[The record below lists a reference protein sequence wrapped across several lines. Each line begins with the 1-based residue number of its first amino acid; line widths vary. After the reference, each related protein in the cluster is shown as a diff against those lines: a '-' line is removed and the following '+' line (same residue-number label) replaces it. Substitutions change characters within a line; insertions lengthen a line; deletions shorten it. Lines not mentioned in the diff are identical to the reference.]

1 VRGVNPLYEALPVF
15 AQNIACSAA
24 GWVRVRQRFTRHFWR
39 TLEEW
44 ERSAAACDDELRA
57 IQALRLAHLVGYA
70 REHVPHYANLPPMRR
85 RRDPREAVAATLAEV
100 PPLEKSAY
108 RDAPLEFL
116 SRELPRLRWTRGQ
129 TSGTTGTALR
139 LWYTTDALAEEYASV
154 WRMRRRLGVSP
165 SDPHLTFGGRMVVP
179 YRASEPPFWRRDA
192 ALNQTLFSLY
202 HMTTRNLPAYVDGVH
217 EAEAAYAQGYPSS
230 LHLIARALLDAGRP
244 LPKGKLAAVF
254 TSSETVLA
262 TQRATIEKA
271 FGAPLLDRYGASE
284 FAVSMTGCAAGNL
297 HVDMEYCIVEVEP
310 EERGPG
316 WVRGPLLVTG
326 FANPATP
333 FIRYRIGDIGTRL
346 EAPCPCGRAGDVFE
360 SIDGRIED
368 YVVTPDGRLLGRLD
382 HVFKSLTDIAEAQ
395 IVQLAVD
402 RLVVYVV
409 PQPSYG
415 EASQRAL
422 LRELR
427 ARLGEE
433 MAIKIERVAEI
444 ARQPNGKLRLVKS
457 MLNPRRSLV

>member
-1 VRGVNPLYEALPVF
+1 
-15 AQNIACSAA
+15 
-24 GWVRVRQRFTRHFWR
+24 
-39 TLEEW
+39 
-44 ERSAAACDDELRA
+44 
-57 IQALRLAHLVGYA
+57 
-70 REHVPHYANLPPMRR
+70 VP
-85 RRDPREAVAATLAEV
+85 
-100 PPLEKSAY
+100 
-108 RDAPLEFL
+108 F
-116 SRELPRLRWTRGQ
+116 
-129 TSGTTGTALR
+129 
-139 LWYTTDALAEEYASV
+139 
-154 WRMRRRLGVSP
+154 
-165 SDPHLTFGGRMVVP
+165 
-179 YRASEPPFWRRDA
+179 RASEPPFWRRDA

-202 HMTTRNLPAYVDGVH
+202 HMNARNLPAYVGAVH
-217 EAEAAYAQGYPSS
+217 EAEAVYAQGYPSS

-262 TQRATIEKA
+262 TQRATIEAA

-310 EERGPG
+310 QERGPG

-326 FANPATP
+326 FANRATP

-368 YVVTPDGRLLGRLD
+368 YLVTPDGRMLGRLD
-382 HVFKSLTDIAEAQ
+382 HVFKSLIDIAEAQ

-402 RLVVYVV
+402 RIVVYVV
-409 PQPSYG
+409 PQPSFS
-415 EASQRAL
+415 EASERAL

-427 ARLGEE
+427 ARLGDE
-433 MAIKIERVAEI
+433 MNIAIERVSEI
-444 ARQPNGKLRLVKS
+444 ARQPNGKLRAVKS
-457 MLNPRRSLV
+457 LLPQRRSAA